1 MCWRQLSLSLRV
13 ARFSEKGVSESHV
26 LMVAMSQC
34 LGSSLWREGSIR
46 GSCFGWV
53 LGSMLWLSVMAQC
66 YGRWLRGENDFW
78 DPFFFVLDVTENS
91 VLGDAYPSCVE

>member
-1 MCWRQLSLSLRV
+1 
-13 ARFSEKGVSESHV
+13 
-26 LMVAMSQC
+26 
-34 LGSSLWREGSIR
+34 
-46 GSCFGWV
+46 
-53 LGSMLWLSVMAQC
+53 MLWLSVMAQC